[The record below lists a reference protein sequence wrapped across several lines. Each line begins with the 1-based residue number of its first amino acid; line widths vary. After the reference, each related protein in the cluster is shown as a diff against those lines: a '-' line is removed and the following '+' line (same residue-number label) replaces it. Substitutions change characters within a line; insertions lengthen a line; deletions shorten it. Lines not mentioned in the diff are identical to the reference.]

1 MNTTTM
7 QLIAKTERAMLSLAA
22 SRLSALVQSLRPR
35 SSAIAA
41 LRPECTLEPKA
52 GFGFSTQH
60 DYQDWNGNGRCS
72 IRGDIPQVAGG

>member
-1 MNTTTM
+1 MTTRTT
-7 QLIAKTERAMLSLAA
+7 QLIAKTEGAMLSLAA

-41 LRPECTLEPKA
+41 FRPECTLVPKA
-52 GFGFSTQH
+52 GFGEQH
-60 DYQDWNGNGRCS
+60 GYQDWNGNGRCS